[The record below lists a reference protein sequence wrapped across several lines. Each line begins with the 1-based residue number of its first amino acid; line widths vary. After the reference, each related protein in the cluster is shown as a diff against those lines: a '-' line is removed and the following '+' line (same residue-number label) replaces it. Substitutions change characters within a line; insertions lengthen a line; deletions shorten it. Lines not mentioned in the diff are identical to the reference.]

1 MKRRIISKHGSPA
14 NHVIKTPQSII
25 VKHIL
30 LTHSQVPKN
39 KGVFGGNVWL
49 IRNIAVLCDEIQI
62 NTVCSHARGEAALQS
77 KRSLWQWPIQRADIQ
92 RVKDCDSTKHKDK
105 DWNKKCEMN
114 GVTNLRGDS
123 CCEQKGSMW
132 SQSLRTKTD
141 NGQQMRM
148 KKLSFCFLTWM
159 KTCGRLFFLN
169 EWTLSALDY
178 TFNHTSIR
186 LFYTLYSH
194 LPHSQQLFNLN
205 PGVWL
210 WTARTSV
217 RPPALATTWTHLHY
231 SVRIHP
237 KNSLAT
243 EFPAVCHG
251 VQSAP
256 NKKSPLNKTGKKGFS
271 CINNNNNNNHNNNKK
286 KKWKRIQ
293 MDSLRLEEQFRNC
306 NCGVDDVT
314 HEKLNK

>member
-1 MKRRIISKHGSPA
+1 MKYRLI
-14 NHVIKTPQSII
+14 QS
-25 VKHIL
+25 VVTL
-30 LTHSQVPKN
+30 GARLPSSQN
-39 KGVFGGNVWL
+39 
-49 IRNIAVLCDEIQI
+49 ALCD
-62 NTVCSHARGEAALQS
+62 SG
-77 KRSLWQWPIQRADIQ
+77 RSNGLTFSRYK
-92 RVKDCDSTKHKDK
+92 RVKDCDLAQ
-105 DWNKKCEMN
+105 N
-114 GVTNLRGDS
+114 
-123 CCEQKGSMW
+123 
-132 SQSLRTKTD
+132 TKTKIEIKSVRWTGSLTLEGTRAVSRKARCEAKAW
-141 NGQQMRM
+141 GQRQTTVNRWGWRNWVFAFWHEW
-148 KKLSFCFLTWM
+148 KHVEVLSQYLSLQLPL
-159 KTCGRLFFLN
+159 RLFFLN

-217 RPPALATTWTHLHY
+217 RLPALATTWTHLHY

-237 KNSLAT
+237 KNSLAI
-243 EFPAVCHG
+243 EFPAFCHG

-256 NKKSPLNKTGKKGFS
+256 NKKSPLNKTGKKWFS
-271 CINNNNNNNHNNNKK
+271 CINNNNNNNNHNNDKK

>member
-1 MKRRIISKHGSPA
+1 MLWAERLD
-14 NHVIKTPQSII
+14 
-25 VKHIL
+25 VK
-30 LTHSQVPKN
+30 PKP
-39 KGVFGGNVWL
+39 
-49 IRNIAVLCDEIQI
+49 E
-62 NTVCSHARGEAALQS
+62 
-77 KRSLWQWPIQRADIQ
+77 
-92 RVKDCDSTKHKDK
+92 DK
-105 DWNKKCEMN
+105 DRQRSTDEDEETELVLSDMN
-114 GVTNLRGDS
+114 EN
-123 CCEQKGSMW
+123 MW
-132 SQSLRTKTD
+132 KTFLFKWM
-141 NGQQMRM
+141 NAQ
-148 KKLSFCFLTWM
+148 CFGLH
-159 KTCGRLFFLN
+159 
-169 EWTLSALDY
+169 
-178 TFNHTSIR
+178 TFNHTSIW

-217 RPPALATTWTHLHY
+217 RLPALVTTWTHLHY
-231 SVRIHP
+231 SVHIHP

-243 EFPAVCHG
+243 EFPAFCHG

-271 CINNNNNNNHNNNKK
+271 CINNNNNNNHNNDKK